1 MSVASPMP
9 AKSGGKISP
18 RLIILLL
25 IAWALLTFHISSPWY
40 GVQDSYRVWIP
51 SAVRNYEIYGV
62 DQIGLMVVRDSD
74 PVENPA
80 DLYYYSHHPPLV
92 AWIPAIVTQFT
103 GFNELGVRYA
113 FACATL
119 LGIVALYVITRRLY
133 NERIAWWAAAF
144 YGLVPM
150 VSYMGRVPGH
160 DPLGLLA
167 ALLFTAVIINW
178 LRQPNRA
185 RFLALL
191 FLAWMA
197 VWTAWPAVFIVA
209 WVGLAA
215 FLLGNRQQ
223 RIGVIGIGVLC
234 VVALVVLLGS
244 YQLQWDQ
251 SIDSLM
257 EAFIWRTSE
266 VSGVRESDPLTVSA
280 YLGKLFIDIFVLIT
294 PGVLVM
300 SILGLFTLRRR
311 SSRTALVI
319 VGALFLS
326 GVSYLLVFRNA
337 SYIHDYYKVFLLPA
351 MAIVAAMAWIH
362 LRMRKPPHR
371 VLRPV
376 MDGMLLT
383 TILMGL
389 FVFGV
394 LHYSAQQPE
403 IDTII
408 NNINTDAT
416 ENDHLSVYFN
426 YPGYDFSTGFD
437 RVVKFYTY
445 RRMDWNLPPAVAL
458 SNAESVDGRTL
469 YYFCRNPDH
478 EESVEEQQ
486 AEADLALLEGYPHE
500 AIYEDHCFRY
510 ELSGDFDTNSDQ

>member
-1 MSVASPMP
+1 MTKSSISAQ
-9 AKSGGKISP
+9 SGGKFSI
-18 RLIILLL
+18 RLIVLLL
-25 IAWALLTFHISSPWY
+25 IAWALLTFQLGSPWY

-74 PVENPA
+74 PVNDIA
-80 DLYYYSHHPPLV
+80 DLYIYSHHPPLL
-92 AWIPAIVTQFT
+92 AWIPALLTQFT
-103 GFNELGVRYA
+103 GFNELSVRYA

-119 LGIVALYVITRRLY
+119 LGIVAMYVITRRLY
-133 NERIAWWAAAF
+133 NDRVAWWAAAF

-167 ALLFTAVIINW
+167 ALLFTAVTINW

-197 VWTAWPAVFIVA
+197 VWTAWPAVFMVA
-209 WVGLAA
+209 GVGLGA
-215 FLLGNRQQ
+215 FFLGNMRQ
-223 RIGVIGIGVLC
+223 RIGVIGIGVWC
-234 VVALVVLLGS
+234 IVALIVLLGS

-251 SIDSLM
+251 SIDSLLD
-257 EAFIWRTSE
+257 AFVWRTSE
-266 VSGVRESDPLTVSA
+266 VSGVRDSDPLTISA

-300 SILGLFTLRRR
+300 SILGLFPLRKR

-319 VGALFLS
+319 VGALFFGGL
-326 GVSYLLVFRNA
+326 SYLLAFRNA
-337 SYIHDYYKVFLLPA
+337 SYIHDYYKVFLLPS
-351 MAIVAAMAWIH
+351 MAIVAAIAWVY

-383 TILMGL
+383 TVLLGL

-394 LHYSAQQPE
+394 LHYSAHQPE
-403 IDTII
+403 IDAII
-408 NNINTDAT
+408 DSINTASSED
-416 ENDHLSVYFN
+416 DHLSVYFN
-426 YPGYDFSTGFD
+426 YPGYDFPTGMD
-437 RVVKFYTY
+437 RVVKFYTF
-445 RRMDWNLPPAVAL
+445 RRMDWNMPPEEVLA
-458 SNAESVDGRTL
+458 NAQANEGRTL
-469 YYFCRNPDH
+469 YFFCRNPDH
-478 EESVEEQQ
+478 EESIEEQQ
-486 AEADLALLEGYPHE
+486 AEDDLALLEAYPHE
-500 AIYEDHCFRY
+500 AIYEDHCVRY
-510 ELSGDFDTNSDQ
+510 ELGATNTDQ